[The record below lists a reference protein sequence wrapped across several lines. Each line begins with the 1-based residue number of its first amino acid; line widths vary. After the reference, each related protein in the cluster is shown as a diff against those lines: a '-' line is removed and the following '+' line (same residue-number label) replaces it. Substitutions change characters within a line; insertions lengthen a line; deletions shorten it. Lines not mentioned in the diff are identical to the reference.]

1 MKSVASVKDRL
12 NNKSKATGK
21 TMQELLTAYGLERA
35 IFVEDVSIT
44 STDEYLVGT
53 DRSDE

>member
-1 MKSVASVKDRL
+1 MDSS
-12 NNKSKATGK
+12 
-21 TMQELLTAYGLERA
+21 MQN